1 MLMERRTVEDL
12 EAVLAERLEIIR
24 ERRVTERGEN
34 LGGSRTER
42 RSA

>member
-24 ERRVTERGEN
+24 ERRGADRDHDTGH
-34 LGGSRTER
+34 SHR